1 MVVSDPT
8 LKTNPNAFAD
18 DLSGF
23 QAFNLTDFWEQY
35 LPNTG
40 GPDSNQ
46 VLDSYIIGS
55 HGRSNYNAGFVSLRK
70 TTSAGLTFNF
80 NYTYSHAFDQI
91 GQNQE
96 SLNEAS
102 DAFNLDRDYG
112 SAQFDRR
119 HAFTAL
125 LTYDLPFGGGQR
137 FSSGSG
143 VVNKI
148 IGGWNVAGVW
158 SFATGLPLDVF
169 NGSSCE
175 EFGQG
180 VYFGNCSA
188 YFPVGGKYQSASVHN
203 NAGQLTAYSNTND
216 VLNDPQGGFSFFTP
230 PDLTIY
236 GRTGR
241 GYLRSL
247 NRWNVDFGV
256 SKTTKITERV
266 STRFDCQ
273 MTNVFNH
280 VMFSDPNVDISS
292 GNFGLLRTQYNQ
304 PRFIQFGLRLDF

>member
-1 MVVSDPT
+1 MYTLGGQSLAKAFSNIAQTVIQNPNIARTAIPNQPFIEAFLAGQCAGYTSCTQMVVSDPT
-8 LKTNPNAFAD
+8 VKTNPNAFAD

-40 GPDSNQ
+40 GSDSNQ
-46 VLDSYIIGS
+46 VLDSYIMGR

-91 GQNQE
+91 GNNQE

-102 DAFNLDRDYG
+102 DAFNLERDYG

-148 IGGWNVAGVW
+148 IGGWNVSGVW
-158 SFATGLPLDVF
+158 IFATGLPLDVF
-169 NGSSCE
+169 NGASCE

-180 VYFGNCSA
+180 VVFCNCGA
-188 YFPVGGKYQSASVHN
+188 QFPVGGKYQGASVRNH
-203 NAGQLTAYSNTND
+203 GRQLTAYSNTDD
-216 VLNDPQGGFSFFTP
+216 VLNEPQGG
-230 PDLTIY
+230 
-236 GRTGR
+236 
-241 GYLRSL
+241 
-247 NRWNVDFGV
+247 
-256 SKTTKITERV
+256 
-266 STRFDCQ
+266 
-273 MTNVFNH
+273 
-280 VMFSDPNVDISS
+280 
-292 GNFGLLRTQYNQ
+292 
-304 PRFIQFGLRLDF
+304 